1 MKIMSRIYDHRIN
14 SINLYVETTF
24 GEYLSFADQIIKNNE
39 LQRKRVKTSKSVYSL
54 LKDDLKKG
62 CVMPPLVLAVIR
74 TGVIDADEIKADE
87 LLKYIKENTDDVL
100 ILDGLQ
106 RTYTLLDA
114 RTEMEKEGEKKVK
127 RFMNYSLR
135 LEIYVEINRFGVL
148 YRMLTLN
155 TGQTP
160 MSLRH
165 QLEMLYSDMLN
176 TEIEGVV
183 LIPDNE
189 GKADPDEGQFVFKNA
204 VEGFNSYMNRDELPI
219 DRQDLLDNI
228 KMMENM
234 SEENVTDDLFK
245 EFLEGYIK
253 VFNALRKITDGYVL
267 TKDDAQEYEIS
278 ESPFGKKVS
287 KVFSTSQALT
297 GYGSAIGKMK
307 DNGVIKDI
315 IDITGMLRKL
325 VKKNDGYE
333 WFLEMLIKFDRIKES
348 SKKIGNAQRMF
359 FHYFFRELF
368 NKESDSYLN
377 LEEAVENGYKKY
389 NSQVN

>member
-1 MKIMSRIYDHRIN
+1 MSRIKDHRIN

-62 CVMPPLVLAVIR
+62 CVMPPLVLAV
-74 TGVIDADEIKADE
+74 TKTDVIDADEIDEEE
-87 LLKYIKENTDDVL
+87 LLEYIKENTDDVL

-114 RTEMEKEGEKKVK
+114 KSEMEKAGKK
-127 RFMNYSLR
+127 RMQQFLGYSLR

-165 QLEMLYSDMLN
+165 QLEMLYSDMLD
-176 TEIEGVV
+176 TEIEGVI

-189 GKADPDEGQFVFKNA
+189 GKADPDEGEFVFKNA
-204 VEGFNSYMNRDELPI
+204 VEGFNSYMGRNELPI

-245 EFLEGYIK
+245 EFLEGYIR
-253 VFNALRKITDGYVL
+253 VFNALRKITNEYVL
-267 TKDDAQEYEIS
+267 TKEDAQEYEIS

-307 DNGVIKDI
+307 DNGVITDIKDV
-315 IDITGMLRKL
+315 TGMLRRL
-325 VKKNDGYE
+325 IQKNDGYE
-333 WFLEMLIKFDRIKES
+333 WFLEMLLKFDRIKES

-368 NKESDSYLN
+368 NKESDSYLD